1 MDNSVISSVK
11 EHFQKY
17 GIVGSNNCFVSMFVR
32 QVLMAYAN
40 LMERVNHIG
49 SALSLLN
56 ELIYKQT
63 HEGPISQ

>member
-1 MDNSVISSVK
+1 
-11 EHFQKY
+11 
-17 GIVGSNNCFVSMFVR
+17 MFVR